1 MLLLAGGTL
10 IVHSRRGP
18 DASNA
23 SLALIDKLTGDA
35 ADGTILVIGDSTGNE
50 PGEWPDRFGRLLA
63 ARFPAFTI
71 SYRQFNLSGFQ
82 EVWRH
87 RGTGDHT
94 LTIDNAS
101 WGGRS
106 TRWHLAPHLAALVA
120 VHPDL
125 IYVNHGHNDGYTV
138 PAEPYWRDD
147 LLALTESLSLA
158 SPKSE
163 IVLIAQN
170 PRTADPSMDAR
181 RPVTQDVAQERGYG
195 FVNVWQ
201 AFHDAAPDG
210 VGALLLGDGIHPNAA
225 GSRVWAGA
233 VLRDLLDGPTA
244 LQRPSSLSQPVASLV
259 AGDFASGTAPGWRA
273 VDVTTDHAH
282 HEGNGAALLVRGSI
296 SRTLERVP
304 AGWITAGVR
313 VRVPDGA
320 PAAAGMIAITEV
332 GGSDPGRIVSNPLD
346 DGRDGFMWVT
356 ISRRIA
362 RDARAVRI
370 SVLGAGAAVTVDRVV
385 VAPGQLPRDSG

>member
-1 MLLLAGGTL
+1 MFVLLLAGGTAL
-10 IVHSRRGP
+10 ARHLRGP
-18 DASNA
+18 DESDA

-50 PGEWPDRFGRLLA
+50 PGEWPDRLGRLLA
-63 ARFPAFTI
+63 ARYPAFTI

-82 EVWRH
+82 EVWKH
-87 RGTGDHT
+87 KGTGDHT

-147 LLALTESLSLA
+147 LLALTESLNLA

-210 VGALLLGDGIHPNAA
+210 VGSLLISDGIHPNPA
-225 GSRVWAGA
+225 GSAVWADA
-233 VLRDLLDGPTA
+233 VLRDLVAGPTGV
-244 LQRPSSLSQPVASLV
+244 QKPSSLSMPVTSLV
-259 AGDFASGTAPGWRA
+259 PGDFSSGYRLRVEGGRCGGRQRAPRRRRRRVARAREHRARSPEGPCGLDHRRGARARARRCARGRGDDLDHRGRRLASG
-273 VDVTTDHAH
+273 AH
-282 HEGNGAALLVRGSI
+282 HVQ
-296 SRTLERVP
+296 P
-304 AGWITAGVR
+304 A
-313 VRVPDGA
+313 
-320 PAAAGMIAITEV
+320 
-332 GGSDPGRIVSNPLD
+332 
-346 DGRDGFMWVT
+346 
-356 ISRRIA
+356 RR
-362 RDARAVRI
+362 RA
-370 SVLGAGAAVTVDRVV
+370 
-385 VAPGQLPRDSG
+385 